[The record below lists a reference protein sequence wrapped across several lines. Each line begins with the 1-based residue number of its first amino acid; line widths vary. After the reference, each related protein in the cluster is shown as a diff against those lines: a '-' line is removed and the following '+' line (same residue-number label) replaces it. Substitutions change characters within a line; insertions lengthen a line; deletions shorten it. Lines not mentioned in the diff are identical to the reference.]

1 MKLNL
6 LLACAALALSGC
18 ATYMGSSSDDG
29 VIYGADGTAY
39 DAETG
44 AVVETRIADRTYS
57 VDANP
62 PGMAVPIWKQPSP
75 SGHEMGGNRPEFEFF
90 VR

>member
-18 ATYMGSSSDDG
+18 ATHMGSSSEDG

-44 AVVETRIADRTYS
+44 AVVETRSVDRTVSADYYPS
-57 VDANP
+57 
-62 PGMAVPIWKQPSP
+62 GMAVPIWKQPSP
-75 SGHEMGGNRPEFEFF
+75 SGHDMGGNRPEFEFY